1 MLFLPLLCVDD
12 AGKWNFLTC
21 QVSQME
27 EGLEEKRLHVKEL
40 QKQSKVP
47 SLLFSMHHIWNLFTI
62 LYCLSLR

>member
-47 SLLFSMHHIWNLFTI
+47 SLLTCL
-62 LYCLSLR
+62 LYFIACPYAEV